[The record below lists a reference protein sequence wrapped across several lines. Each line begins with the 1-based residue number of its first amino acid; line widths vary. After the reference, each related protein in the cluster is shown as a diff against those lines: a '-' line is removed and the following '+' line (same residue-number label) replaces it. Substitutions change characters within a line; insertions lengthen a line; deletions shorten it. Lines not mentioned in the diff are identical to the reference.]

1 MPPLAGIR
9 VIEVAQNL
17 AGPFC
22 GRILAQLGAEGI
34 KLKRPDGADTAGLLH
49 EFGVPV

>member
-1 MPPLAGIR
+1 MPPLAEIR
-9 VIEVAQNL
+9 VTEVAQNL
-17 AGPFC
+17 AGPVC
-22 GRILAQLGAEGI
+22 GPILARLGAEGI